1 MQDYLAACA
10 YGQKETDLKEEEEN
24 GSLLKP
30 FCKKRICGINWW
42 YKASM
47 IVNIEKTKKCAFCKH
62 WYDPSN
68 NAIKP
73 RNPRFNQWEFDD
85 QSRKM
90 CN

>member
-1 MQDYLAACA
+1 
-10 YGQKETDLKEEEEN
+10 
-24 GSLLKP
+24 
-30 FCKKRICGINWW
+30 
-42 YKASM
+42 M

-85 QSRKM
+85 QSRKCVIKNM
-90 CN
+90 RV